1 MARIIRIPKPWS
13 RKTGTGADRHRK
25 DFPQYCPDEG
35 DKRDAYRKSI
45 RGSVENLV
53 RYVEMDLISAAR
65 QQLSDIAGYLDRLE
79 ELSKGGGQ
87 DAEDVEQARARG
99 V

>member
-1 MARIIRIPKPWS
+1 M
-13 RKTGTGADRHRK
+13 
-25 DFPQYCPDEG
+25 
-35 DKRDAYRKSI
+35 
-45 RGSVENLV
+45 

-87 DAEDVEQARARG
+87 DAEDVETGTGEG